1 MEKNLLLLYP
11 ALLLVLTFF
20 GAKRAGKH
28 EISGEFLSLKQAK
41 LIQASACLGI
51 LLHHLTQSVTNYAF
65 LPQMPITILN
75 FCGFLFTAIFFFFSG
90 YGLLTSL
97 QNKPGYLST
106 FLQRRLV
113 AVLVPFWI
121 INALGVVLL
130 AAGYGISYTWKDAL
144 SDIFGL
150 TLVNS
155 NGWFIIEI
163 VVLYIVFFV
172 LFSLFRNRDLALVL
186 LCIFTVLLIVFASL
200 RGHDVNGVKS
210 SWFKG
215 EWWYN
220 STIAFPFGLLFA
232 RFRERLIAFF
242 NRRYPVKLL
251 IVASLF
257 VVLFI
262 LSVITVSRYGYYHT
276 MTIHAKRDET
286 ITLISQSAA
295 ATFFVLLVVLLNMKI
310 TLGNRVLSYIGGI
323 AMELFLVHG
332 YFVNQVF
339 GEVRMNAMLRFACVI
354 ASSIACAAVLSP
366 LIRLLVKKI
375 TGVLTKKR
383 IVRDTLEGRRAEEKR
398 EKTRK
403 MIRTGAGIAVLGV
416 CVFALISTFV
426 WFFRIRYE
434 YGEEMETI
442 RTAEVGD
449 RVCFGYFD
457 TDLIKPGRER
467 LSWIVA
473 KKDGDRVCLLCEQGI
488 SGSAYHK
495 KHEEVTWED
504 ADIRSLINSGEF
516 AEIFSNYEMEVVC
529 KKDGDVLTLLTPE
542 EAAQMLPTDTER
554 EASITD
560 VAMVRGTN
568 ANTFSKDGH
577 WDMKGYRSS
586 WWWLKGEEKSV
597 YAPYVTSDG
606 EIILEEKEVNRPN
619 GAIRPVVW
627 VDLSKAR

>member
-1 MEKNLLLLYP
+1 MEKNLLLIYP

-20 GAKRAGKH
+20 GSKRVGKQ
-28 EISGEFLSLKQAK
+28 EISEEFLSLKQAK

-51 LLHHLTQSVTNYAF
+51 VLHHLTQSVTNYAF
-65 LPQMPITILN
+65 LPQMPISILN
-75 FCGFLFTAIFFFFSG
+75 FCGLLFTAIFFFFSG

-106 FLQRRLV
+106 FLQKRLV

-121 INALGVVLL
+121 INALGVLLL
-130 AAGYGISYTWKDAL
+130 AAGYGISYTVKDAL
-144 SDIFGL
+144 SDIFGF

-163 VVLYIVFFV
+163 VVLYLAFFV
-172 LFSLFRNRDLALVL
+172 LFSLLKNRDLALAL
-186 LCIFTVLLIVFASL
+186 LCVFTVLLIVFASL

-232 RFRERLIAFF
+232 RYREKLTAFF

-251 IVASLF
+251 IVLALF
-257 VVLFI
+257 AVMFV
-262 LSVITVSRYGYYHT
+262 LSVYTVTRYGYYHT
-276 MTIHAKRDET
+276 TSMHAKRDET

-295 ATFFVLLVVLLNMKI
+295 AICFVLFVVLLNMKI
-310 TLGNRVLSYIGGI
+310 ALGNTVLSYLGGI
-323 AMELFLVHG
+323 SMELFLVHG

-354 ASSIACAAVLSP
+354 AASIACAAILSP
-366 LIRLLVKKI
+366 LTKLLVKKI

-383 IVRDTLEGRRAEEKR
+383 VVHDTLEGRIAEKKR
-398 EKTRK
+398 EKVRK
-403 MIRTGAGIAVLGV
+403 VIRTGAAVAALAACG
-416 CVFALISTFV
+416 FALISAFV
-426 WFFRIRYE
+426 WFFRIRFE
-434 YGEEMETI
+434 FREEMEALQ
-442 RTAEVGD
+442 TAEVGD
-449 RVCFGYFD
+449 QVCFGYFN
-457 TDLIKPGRER
+457 TDLIKPGKER
-467 LSWIVA
+467 LTWIVA
-473 KKDGDRVCLLCEQGI
+473 EKDGDRVCLLCEKGI

-495 KHEEVTWED
+495 KHEEITWED
-504 ADIRSLINSGEF
+504 SDIRSLINSGEF
-516 AEIFSNYEMEVVC
+516 AEIFSAYEMDAVME
-529 KKDGDVLTLLTPE
+529 KDGDMLTLLTPE
-542 EAAQMLPTDTER
+542 EAERMFPSDTER

-568 ANTFSKDGH
+568 ANSFSKDGH

-586 WWWLKGEEKSV
+586 WWWLKGEEQSF
-597 YAPYVTSDG
+597 YAPYVSIDG
-606 EIILEEKEVNRPN
+606 EIILDEKEVNRPN

-627 VDLSKAR
+627 VDLSQGE